1 MKLNKILMALSAM
14 AIVGCSSEDFND
26 PSATQAIDDSR
37 LIQLGENFVLAG
49 VGEVDNTMRTHW
61 EQDATTKNLV
71 NKFLPI
77 FNATAASGQLL
88 SVGANLEAQAVG
100 LCWLGNGG
108 VGTDVYT
115 NYEFYHFGWLKKDET
130 KAEIE
135 CEELTNGVLYNEI
148 TLKGT
153 VTANKEADETTN
165 FTLPGAKSTWELNYN
180 SGVYKTENKA
190 IFGGQYIVYYPYN
203 PSFKDAGTIP
213 AKAQTLFT
221 WDATAGTGDT
231 YQSAWLGAATFRYS
245 APVTIEGGD
254 KAADFGLK
262 NLSTLVRL
270 RVSTVAGDANIND
283 AIDKIV
289 LYSPSQ
295 KLLKQANLAADK
307 IAAGATGEDLYAS
320 TEGTKTITTN
330 FITTPTALNVKATTT
345 VSAYITV
352 LPTTVDDL
360 VALVHNSTDGTWA
373 TVDLGETQFEA
384 GAAKVLDI
392 TVTASD
398 FTTGYIAV
406 DQASLATALQEADAA
421 VTADPTATPTIT
433 VIGDITLTSAA
444 FNIKYNAVSTPANG
458 EYANIANITITGDDI
473 IVPEGVTLT
482 LNNNNADVNRMESN
496 IRVLGKS
503 CCSAVGTGGRLLVDG
518 GTIGNVTMEPTEA
531 KVTAATYDAYNPQV
545 TYQTAA
551 VVAAGN
557 VDVKAGNVIVDEA
570 VQHKGNIKIAEGAK
584 LTVNATG
591 DLKFVVSGDSQI
603 LNEGTIEVKGG
614 GNFDITNIS
623 GTTTATDGKKMTN
636 KGKFIHNVN
645 AEVGTTVQSMNQ
657 NGEYRCKVANQ
668 NQLDD
673 AYLQWT
679 ACNIIEMV
687 NGAYTYNMVNAVDA
701 NKHNGNYIDIEVN
714 STGLTTF
721 NNPTDTNVGD
731 ELDIQVGNLT
741 VTAGGLNVV
750 FVGTAGAKKQR
761 TLTVNGDM
769 TVAAATT
776 LTSSKGI
783 VVKENL
789 TVVEGAA
796 ATTLTYLAANGG
808 LAVTKDITVSGN
820 ATFDASTEK
829 DALNITCENF
839 YLTKVGAK
847 GGTAKFGNR
856 TASTSKNLEVSGT
869 ISNPEGC
876 TFNILPAVGT
886 TDLYAWVT
894 CTKLI
899 EGGTF
904 SAAKPRVIE

>member
-26 PSATQAIDDSR
+26 PSATQAINDSR
-37 LIQLGENFVLAG
+37 LIQLDENFVLAG

-61 EQDATTKNLV
+61 EQAGGSLV
-71 NKFLPI
+71 NVFLPI
-77 FNATAASGQLL
+77 YVSPAPAAATQLDAASQLDK
-88 SVGANLEAQAVG
+88 QAVG

-115 NYEFYHFGWLKKDET
+115 NYEFYHFGWLNNDEPT
-130 KAEIE
+130 ANVE
-135 CEELTNGVLYNEI
+135 CDKLTNGAFYSDLELVAA
-148 TLKGT
+148 G
-153 VTANKEADETTN
+153 TANAEAAAAN
-165 FTLPGAKSTWELNYN
+165 FKYTVASGKVGTPADDLNFN

-190 IFGGQYIVYYPYN
+190 IFGGKYIVYYPYDKN
-203 PSFKDAGTIP
+203 FKDAGTIP
-213 AKAQTLFT
+213 AAAKTSFD
-221 WDATAGTGDT
+221 WDVSDDT
-231 YQSAWLGAATFRYS
+231 YEAPKLGDATFRYS
-245 APVTIEGGD
+245 APVEIKGGD

-270 RVSTVAGDANIND
+270 RVSTVTGDASIGKTV
-283 AIDKIV
+283 DKII
-289 LYSPSQ
+289 LYSESG

-307 IAAGATGEDLYAS
+307 IAAGKEGDELYAE

-330 FITTPTALNVKATTT
+330 ISASTPADAKLGVKA
-345 VSAYITV
+345 VGYKLSAYITV

-360 VALVHNSTDGTWA
+360 VVLVHNSTDGTWA
-373 TVDLGETQFEA
+373 AIDMDEIEFKA
-384 GAAKVLDI
+384 GAAQVLDVI
-392 TVTASD
+392 VKAADFKSD
-398 FTTGYIAV
+398 FIAV
-406 DQASLATALQEADAA
+406 DQASLETALTEANPLATSAA
-421 VTADPTATPTIT
+421 NAQTIT
-433 VIGDITLTSAA
+433 VIGDITLNSDLAIDNVAPLSLTNS
-444 FNIKYNAVSTPANG
+444 
-458 EYANIANITITGDDI
+458 ANITIKGDDI
-473 IVPEGVTLT
+473 IVPEDVTLT
-482 LNNNNADVNRMESN
+482 LNTKMESN
-496 IRVLGKS
+496 VRVLGKS
-503 CCSAVGTGGRLLVDG
+503 CCTGAAGGILNIAG
-518 GTIGNVTMEPTEA
+518 GTINNVTMEPTEA
-531 KVTAATYDAYNPQV
+531 KVNNQLDYDTYNPQI
-545 TYQTAA
+545 TYSGAA
-551 VVAAGN
+551 TVAAGKTVN
-557 VDVKAGNVIVDEA
+557 VKAGNVFVNQA
-570 VQHKGNIKIAEGAK
+570 VQHKGDIVIAEGAK
-584 LTVNATG
+584 VTVNAAG

-603 LNEGTIEVKGG
+603 LNDGTIEVIGG
-614 GNFDITNIS
+614 GKFDITNIS
-623 GTTTATDGKKMTN
+623 GTTTANDGKKMTN
-636 KGKFIHNVN
+636 NGKFIHNVN

-741 VTAGGLNVV
+741 VTAGGLDVV

-796 ATTLTYLAANGG
+796 ATTLTYKAANGG

-820 ATFDASTEK
+820 ATFDASTEA
-829 DALNITCENF
+829 DALNITCANF
-839 YLTKVGAK
+839 YLTKVGAN

-876 TFNILPAVGT
+876 TFNILAASGSN
-886 TDLYAWVT
+886 LYAWVT

-904 SAAKPRVIE
+904 SAARPRVIE